1 MNNDYKSALS
11 KIHLDDM
18 KKEQMKQL
26 FKKKHM
32 NKKNKIIKSVV
43 AAAAAVAI
51 VVGTVS
57 VGKMLGV
64 KQDDSES
71 FTLQVNAKEMKRADQ
86 VDVPDDYVYEVSL
99 SGDDGDAVTYDTSFP
114 ITCKGKNIRT
124 VTYSIQGAI
133 FTVTNPI
140 NERIVIDGQKPDEDL
155 WIPAGYNGMSKVK
168 KEAHQYK
175 SFTVDY
181 KRQESENTLISIGY
195 NSKVYSKERLYEI
208 YCKYHS
214 KAVFTPEGLAE
225 VYKEFYRDVV
235 IKCTVTFNNGKTAT
249 KEITVSAKPEV
260 NENGDGSITGDNGT
274 VVTCYHVK

>member
-1 MNNDYKSALS
+1 M
-11 KIHLDDM
+11 
-18 KKEQMKQL
+18 
-26 FKKKHM
+26 
-32 NKKNKIIKSVV
+32 

-124 VTYSIQGAI
+124 VTYSIQGTI

-140 NERIVIDGQKPDEDL
+140 NERIVIDGQKPDEDI

-195 NSKVYSKERLYEI
+195 NSKVY
-208 YCKYHS
+208 S

>member
-99 SGDDGDAVTYDTSFP
+99 SGDDGDAVT
-114 ITCKGKNIRT
+114 
-124 VTYSIQGAI
+124 
-133 FTVTNPI
+133 
-140 NERIVIDGQKPDEDL
+140 
-155 WIPAGYNGMSKVK
+155 
-168 KEAHQYK
+168 
-175 SFTVDY
+175 
-181 KRQESENTLISIGY
+181 
-195 NSKVYSKERLYEI
+195 
-208 YCKYHS
+208 
-214 KAVFTPEGLAE
+214 
-225 VYKEFYRDVV
+225 
-235 IKCTVTFNNGKTAT
+235 
-249 KEITVSAKPEV
+249 
-260 NENGDGSITGDNGT
+260 
-274 VVTCYHVK
+274 

>member
-26 FKKKHM
+26 FKKAYEY
-32 NKKNKIIKSVV
+32 KNKIIKSVV

-86 VDVPDDYVYEVSL
+86 VDVPDDYVYDVSL
-99 SGDDGDAVTYDTSFP
+99 SGDDGDAVTYA
-114 ITCKGKNIRT
+114 
-124 VTYSIQGAI
+124 IQGTI

-155 WIPAGYNGMSKVK
+155 WIPVGYNGMSKVK

-195 NSKVYSKERLYEI
+195 NSKVYSKERLYDI

-214 KAVFTPEGLAE
+214 KAAFTPEGLAE

-249 KEITVSAKPEV
+249 KEITVSVKPEV

>member
-1 MNNDYKSALS
+1 M
-11 KIHLDDM
+11 
-18 KKEQMKQL
+18 
-26 FKKKHM
+26 
-32 NKKNKIIKSVV
+32 
-43 AAAAAVAI
+43 AAAAVVA
-51 VVGTVS
+51 TVS

-71 FTLQVNAKEMKRADQ
+71 FTLRVNAKEMKRADQ
-86 VDVPDDYVYEVSL
+86 VDVPDDYVYDVSL

-181 KRQESENTLISIGY
+181 KRQESENTLISIDIIQRCIRRKDY
-195 NSKVYSKERLYEI
+195 MIFIVNIIRRRFLRQ
-208 YCKYHS
+208 
-214 KAVFTPEGLAE
+214 KAL
-225 VYKEFYRDVV
+225 R
-235 IKCTVTFNNGKTAT
+235 KCTRN
-249 KEITVSAKPEV
+249 
-260 NENGDGSITGDNGT
+260 SIGMSLSN
-274 VVTCYHVK
+274 VR